1 MQPLE
6 DPTVHVGEMR
16 VKRQIRYC
24 CYYEISFDLMGPL
37 KGFWGTPSILC
48 PYTLRLT
55 TRTWF
60 LNFSLTRIWDQI
72 MALLWGL
79 TCVPYP
85 WPLSAEDDR
94 ERHMHPAYP
103 HKAMEVPLKPKVIQ

>member
-60 LNFSLTRIWDQI
+60 LNFSLTCIWDQI

-85 WPLSAEDDR
+85 WPLSVEDDR